1 MSLFLPG
8 MRDTSTSVCELEMS
22 KHNFSMK
29 RAIGI
34 CVVKSL
40 LEIASA
46 PVLSERVGT
55 LIGIREPG
63 KELTA
68 MYTKAICANASK
80 AECLSE
86 DRHA

>member
-8 MRDTSTSVCELEMS
+8 ICDTSTSVCELEMS

-40 LEIASA
+40 LEMASA
-46 PVLSERVGT
+46 PVLSKRVGT
-55 LIGIREPG
+55 LIGMRDPG
-63 KELTA
+63 KELTVPIQRMA
-68 MYTKAICANASK
+68 ASP
-80 AECLSE
+80 L
-86 DRHA
+86 